1 MIQPLI
7 NPAVVLTG
15 QILSLEARQEL
26 LGISDKIKNLEAK
39 HNSLDEIFLA
49 LQNKDKEQDKGIKEN
64 KDKNT
69 EQDETIKNLNPQNEE
84 EGNGVD
90 I

>member
-26 LGISDKIKNLEAK
+26 LGISDKIKSLEAK
-39 HNSLDEIFLA
+39 HNSLDEILLA

-69 EQDETIKNLNPQNEE
+69 KQDETIKNLNSQEEE

>member
-69 EQDETIKNLNPQNEE
+69 EQDETIKNLNPQEEE

>member
-64 KDKNT
+64 KDKNI
-69 EQDETIKNLNPQNEE
+69 EQDETIKNLNPQEEE

>member
-7 NPAVVLTG
+7 NPAIVLTG

-26 LGISDKIKNLEAK
+26 LGISDKIKSLEAK

-49 LQNKDKEQDKGIKEN
+49 LQNKDQEQDRGIKEN

-69 EQDETIKNLNPQNEE
+69 EQDETIKNLNPQQEE

>member
-26 LGISDKIKNLEAK
+26 LGISDKIKSLEAK

-49 LQNKDKEQDKGIKEN
+49 LQRKDQEQDKGIKEN

>member
-7 NPAVVLTG
+7 SSAVVLTG

-26 LGISDKIKNLEAK
+26 LGISDKIKSLEAK

-64 KDKNT
+64 KDKNI
-69 EQDETIKNLNPQNEE
+69 EQDETIKNLNPQEEE